1 MIWLLIAAV
10 ILTIISP
17 LLWMRSSPRQKHID
31 HLRSYARTAGI
42 QVILHRRPD
51 ARDDEVR
58 LETVCYRLPWRG
70 LEVADHWVI
79 HRYSQRG
86 WESLFSGW
94 RWFQGEVENGFSE
107 GLGEAIVGMPESASA
122 ILCNASGIGVT
133 WGEREDTQAVAAICA
148 SLSDL
153 RELLEKKS
161 TKP

>member
-1 MIWLLIAAV
+1 MIWLLIAGV
-10 ILTIISP
+10 ILTILSP

-31 HLRSYARTAGI
+31 HLRSSARTAGV

-70 LEVADHWVI
+70 LKVADHWVI

-94 RWFQGEVENGFSE
+94 RWFQGEAENGFFQS
-107 GLGEAIVGMPESASA
+107 LDEAIVCMPESVSA
-122 ILCNASGIGVT
+122 IVCNASGIGVT
-133 WGEREDTQAVAAICA
+133 WGEREDTQAVVTICA
-148 SLSDL
+148 RLSDL